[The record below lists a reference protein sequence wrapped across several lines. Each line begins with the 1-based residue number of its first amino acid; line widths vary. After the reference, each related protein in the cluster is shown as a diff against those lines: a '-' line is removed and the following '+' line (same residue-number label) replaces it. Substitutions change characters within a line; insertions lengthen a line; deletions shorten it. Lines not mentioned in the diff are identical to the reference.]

1 MRPSGA
7 RRVALQAL
15 VCLFLA
21 LFASAPLTLAPLTR
35 LVGHPDVDVT
45 NHAWG
50 PWWWWWTLGRGDLP
64 WSTTLLATPTGGVL
78 WFIDPFTALVG
89 APFVG
94 IIGAIGAYNLA
105 IVVSLAIVA
114 AGGRALARA
123 IGATDGAAWLA
134 AAACVVSPY
143 VLSEVHNGVS
153 EAVNVGWASLTLAA
167 ARRAIDANETGVLR
181 RWLPVGAWLGVTA
194 MGTWYYALAAGVTIA
209 AWVALE
215 GAGGRRTPIE
225 RLRALPLGGG
235 AFAAFIALLL
245 AAPVLSL
252 VRLSISDPRSLVVRG
267 DVDPAVRVFLQ
278 AHNAVDPRAFVAPL
292 GFQSVDLAAQG
303 EAFLHSSYLGLV
315 ALALAGFA
323 LRSGG
328 LPLRR
333 VAAGVLPATVLSLGA
348 YLWWG
353 GAWVELGGGR
363 IALPFAWL
371 TWLLPDAGSTHAQR
385 LVWPALAVVSAL
397 AARGVATL
405 APAPRYAF
413 SGLVVIDL
421 LLASPWPL
429 ARVDALDTTAHANL
443 AKQAKVERAAAIAAG
458 SALPAIGV
466 LDLPA
471 EAGNT
476 MATSVYLLY
485 QTVSGLP
492 IPYRPDARG
501 GTSSAYGL
509 QAFNVLYAPSATR
522 PEQAE
527 ALRTELA
534 GQTGIDIGSL
544 QTKGG
549 IRWIVLHREL
559 ERGRGDVAILQAQL
573 EDWFGVGEEA
583 GPHLTFDVRHR
594 RNDGGRVL
602 APGGG

>member
-1 MRPSGA
+1 MRA
-7 RRVALQAL
+7 RNAAL
-15 VCLFLA
+15 CLLLA
-21 LFASAPLTLAPLTR
+21 LIASFPLVISPTTR
-35 LVGHPDVDVT
+35 LIGHPDVDVT

-64 WSTTLLATPTGGVL
+64 WNTTLLATPTGGVL

-89 APFVG
+89 APVVG
-94 IIGAIGAYNLA
+94 LVGAVGAYNLA

-123 IGATDGAAWLA
+123 VGASDGASWLA

-167 ARRAIDANETGVLR
+167 ARRAIDAPVEGTVPKRLR
-181 RWLPVGAWLGVTA
+181 PWLPVGLWLGVTA
-194 MGTWYYALAAGVTIA
+194 MGTWYYALAAGVTIGT
-209 AWVALE
+209 WVMLE
-215 GAGGRRTPIE
+215 GARGRRHLHTV
-225 RLRALPLGGG
+225 PLLGG
-235 AFAAFIALLL
+235 AFAAILGLLL

-252 VRLSISDPRSLVVRG
+252 VRSSISDPRSLVVRA
-267 DVDPAVRVFLQ
+267 DVDPAERVFLQ

-292 GFQSVDLAAQG
+292 GFQSVDLASQG

-315 ALALAGFA
+315 ALGLAGLAVSRGARRRIVIGVVPTA
-323 LRSGG
+323 L
-328 LPLRR
+328 
-333 VAAGVLPATVLSLGA
+333 LSLGA

-353 GAWVELGGGR
+353 GGWVELGGSR

-385 LVWPALAVVSAL
+385 LVWPVIAVVSAL
-397 AARGVATL
+397 AARGVGTL
-405 APAPRYAF
+405 AGAPRY
-413 SGLVVIDL
+413 LVSALLLCDL
-421 LLASPWPL
+421 VLASPWPL
-429 ARVDALDTTAHANL
+429 ARVDVLDATAHTRLATL
-443 AKQAKVERAAAIAAG
+443 AKAERVAASPA
-458 SALPAIGV
+458 SAYGV

-471 EAGNT
+471 EVGNT
-476 MATSVYLLY
+476 MATSVYLVY

-509 QAFNVLYAPSATR
+509 QAFNVLYVPSVAR

-527 ALRTELA
+527 ALRAELA
-534 GQTGIDIGSL
+534 GQTRIDIGSL
-544 QTKGG
+544 ETKGG
-549 IRWIVLHREL
+549 IRWIVLHKEL
-559 ERGRGDVAILQAQL
+559 ERGRGDIAVIQAQL
-573 EDWFGVGEEA
+573 EDWFGFGEEA
-583 GPHLTFDVRHR
+583 GPHLTFDVRKR
-594 RNDGGRVL
+594 RDDGGRVL
-602 APGGG
+602 APVGAK